1 MIYTLKSTYK
11 QGAQDNSFP
20 LQDIQRIFNY
30 SDCIVVWLRYSEE
43 PIEVNYTDATTKNL
57 AHQHLLNK
65 WNDYLINKESK

>member
-30 SDCIVVWLRYSEE
+30 SDCIVV
-43 PIEVNYTDATTKNL
+43 
-57 AHQHLLNK
+57 
-65 WNDYLINKESK
+65 